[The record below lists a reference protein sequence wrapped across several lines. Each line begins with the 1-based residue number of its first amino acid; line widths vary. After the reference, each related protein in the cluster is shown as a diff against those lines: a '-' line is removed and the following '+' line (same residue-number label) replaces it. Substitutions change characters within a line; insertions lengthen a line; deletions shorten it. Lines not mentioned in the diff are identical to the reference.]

1 MGHKV
6 INTVVVLVIVGAMYF
21 MAVEISQ
28 SPSPTKPVSGSPDL
42 MVTPSHLVFDQVPF
56 RGTAEKMLTF
66 KNMATYPIAVREA
79 RASCGCMRINFRP
92 LTLQAG
98 ESKEIAVTMLG
109 DSTPAA
115 LKGGIL
121 EFKTSSSTNADIRV
135 QVEAREVFGVNT
147 VPSAID
153 FGRPEYGQLPLTLPL
168 KIVVNGL
175 SDAEAASIRVSADHP
190 AFQCGALRRNSGGDF
205 LLDVQ
210 LADIRVVGQIASTLT
225 ISGAGF
231 DVLRIPAFA
240 SIQHSLRAHP
250 PSVMMGQTSEG
261 EIVVRD
267 ASGTPVQVVRGDV
280 SSSLDGIIRWKATS
294 PGHANQLEWVDSES
308 RPRELQHGYVDLHV
322 NHPSGGEL
330 TVCVPVTVTGQS
342 E

>member
-6 INTVVVLVIVGAMYF
+6 INTVVVLVIVGALYF
-21 MAVEISQ
+21 MAVELSQ
-28 SPSPTKPVSGSPDL
+28 SPSPTKPVSGPPDL
-42 MVTPSHLVFDQVPF
+42 IVTPSPLVFDQVPF
-56 RGTAEKMLTF
+56 RGTAEKMLTLQ
-66 KNMATYPIAVREA
+66 NMATYPIAVREA

-92 LTLQAG
+92 ITLQAG

-115 LKGGIL
+115 LKGGVL

-135 QVEAREVFGVNT
+135 MVEAREVFGVNT

-175 SDAEAASIRVSADHP
+175 GDAEAASIRVSAGHP
-190 AFQCGALRRNSGGDF
+190 AFQCGALRRNSTGDY
-205 LLDVQ
+205 LVDVQ
-210 LADIRVVGQIASTLT
+210 LKDIRVVGQITSTLT

-250 PSVMMGQTSEG
+250 PSVMLGQTGDG

-267 ASGTPVQVVRGDV
+267 GSGEPVQVVRGDV
-280 SSSLDGIIRWKATS
+280 SPSLEGVIHWESPS
-294 PGHANQLEWVDSES
+294 PGQAHRLAWVNSES
-308 RPRELQHGYVDLHV
+308 RPRDLRHGYVELRV
-322 NHPSGGEL
+322 NHPPSESF
-330 TVCVPVTVTGQS
+330 TVCVPVTTTGHAD
-342 E
+342 

>member
-1 MGHKV
+1 MGQKI
-6 INTVVVLVIVGAMYF
+6 INSVVALVILGTLYLIV
-21 MAVEISQ
+21 VELSQ

-42 MVTPSHLVFDQVPF
+42 IVTPNPLVFDQVPF
-56 RGTAEKMLTF
+56 RGTAERLLTF
-66 KNMATYPIAVREA
+66 QNVAPYPIQLREA
-79 RASCGCMRINFRP
+79 RGSCGCMRINFRP
-92 LTLQAG
+92 TTLQPG
-98 ESKEIAVTMLG
+98 ESMAIAVEMLG

-175 SDAEAASIRVSADHP
+175 SDTEAASIRVSSDHP
-190 AFQCGALRRNSGGDF
+190 AFQCGVLRRNSTGDY
-205 LLDVQ
+205 LVDVQ
-210 LADIRVVGQIASTLT
+210 LKDIRVVGQITSTLT

-240 SIQHSLRAHP
+240 SIQHSLHAHP
-250 PSVMMGQTSEG
+250 PSVMLGQTGDG

-267 ASGTPVQVVRGDV
+267 GSGAPVQVVRGDV
-280 SSSLDGIIRWKATS
+280 SSSLDGIIRWEATS
-294 PGHANQLEWVDSES
+294 PGRANQLEWVDSES
-308 RPRELQHGYVDLHV
+308 RPRELRHGYVDLHV
-322 NHPSGGEL
+322 NLPAGQEL
-330 TVCVPVTVTGQS
+330 IVCVPVTTTGQAK
-342 E
+342 